1 MLRRSTAFG
10 HPFDDFFAFNG
21 HHPLMTSS
29 MNKNVLALVLAASLP
44 LLAAAQAPVV
54 QTVQKDPEG
63 VVSLNSSATVQVPN
77 DWITVQFSTTKEGT
91 DAGAVQ
97 AALKE
102 ALATAL
108 AQARQ
113 VAKPDGHVEVQGG
126 GFSLQPRFN
135 NKGLVNGW
143 TGTTSLT
150 VQGRD
155 MATIAELAGR
165 VQSLTIGSLDYSVS
179 REAREKVEGEA
190 AAQAI
195 ARFRAKAA
203 DYAKA
208 FGYANFVVR
217 EANINFD
224 NGQPPPRPF
233 RMKAAIAPGA
243 GEALPVEA
251 GSGNVTSSV
260 NGSVQLK

>member
-1 MLRRSTAFG
+1 
-10 HPFDDFFAFNG
+10 
-21 HHPLMTSS
+21 MTQS
-29 MNKNVLALVLAASLP
+29 MNKKVLMLVLAASLP
-44 LLAAAQAPVV
+44 MLAAAQAPIV

-77 DWITVQFSTTKEGT
+77 DWITVQFSTSKEGV
-91 DAGAVQ
+91 DANAVQ

-102 ALATAL
+102 ALGTAL

-113 VAKPDGHVEVQGG
+113 VARPDGHVEVQGG

-135 NKGLVNGW
+135 NKGIVNGW
-143 TGTTSLT
+143 TGTTLLT

-155 MATIAELAGR
+155 MGTIAELAGR
-165 VQSLTIGSLDYSVS
+165 VQSMTVASLDYSVS
-179 REAREKVEGEA
+179 REAREKVEGDV

-208 FGYANFVVR
+208 FGFANFVVR
-217 EANINFD
+217 EANVGID

-233 RMKAAIAPGA
+233 RAKLAMAPSVSD
-243 GEALPVEA
+243 ALPVEA
-251 GSGNVTSSV
+251 GSGSVTANV

>member
-1 MLRRSTAFG
+1 MNLIMNNKVRAFVS
-10 HPFDDFFAFNG
+10 ACA
-21 HHPLMTSS
+21 
-29 MNKNVLALVLAASLP
+29 LASSLP
-44 LLAAAQAPVV
+44 SLAAAQAPVM
-54 QTVQKDPEG
+54 QKDPEG

-77 DWITVQFSTTKEGT
+77 DWIAVQFSTSKEGT
-91 DAGAVQ
+91 DANAVQ

-102 ALATAL
+102 AAASAL

-113 VAKPDGHVEVQGG
+113 VAKGDGHVEVQGG

-135 NKGLVNGW
+135 AKGVVNGW
-143 TGTTSLT
+143 SGTTSLV

-155 MATIAELAGR
+155 MGTIAELAGR
-165 VQSLTIGSLDYSVS
+165 VQSMTVGNLDYSVS
-179 REAREKVEGEA
+179 REAREKVEGDV

-208 FGYANFVVR
+208 FGYGGFVIR
-217 EANINFD
+217 EVNVNVD
-224 NGQPPPRPF
+224 NGPPPPRPYA
-233 RMKAAIAPGA
+233 MKAMAAPRVSDS
-243 GEALPVEA
+243 LPVEA
-251 GSGNVTSSV
+251 GSGAVTANV

>member
-1 MLRRSTAFG
+1 
-10 HPFDDFFAFNG
+10 
-21 HHPLMTSS
+21 

-44 LLAAAQAPVV
+44 VLAAAQPAIV

-63 VVSLNSSATVQVPN
+63 VVSLSSSATVQVPN
-77 DWITVQFSTTKEGT
+77 DWIAVQFSTTKEGT
-91 DAGAVQ
+91 DAAAVQ

-102 ALATAL
+102 ALAAAL
-108 AQARQ
+108 AQSRQ

-143 TGTTSLT
+143 MGTTSLT

-155 MATIAELAGR
+155 MGTIAELAGR
-165 VQSLTIGSLDYSVS
+165 VQTMTVGSLDYSVS
-179 REAREKVEGEA
+179 REAREKVEGEV

-195 ARFRAKAA
+195 AHFRARAA

-208 FGYANFVVR
+208 FGYGSYVVR
-217 EANINFD
+217 EVNIAFD

-233 RMKAAIAPGA
+233 RAKAAMAPSL

-251 GSGNVTSSV
+251 GSGNVTANV

>member
-1 MLRRSTAFG
+1 
-10 HPFDDFFAFNG
+10 
-21 HHPLMTSS
+21 
-29 MNKNVLALVLAASLP
+29 MNKTVLAVVSACVLATSLP
-44 LLAAAQAPVV
+44 TLAVAQVP
-54 QTVQKDPEG
+54 TVQKDPEG
-63 VVSLNSSATVQVPN
+63 VVSFNSSATVQVPN
-77 DWITVQFSTTKEGT
+77 DWISVQFTTTREGV

-102 ALATAL
+102 ALAAAL

-135 NKGLVNGW
+135 AKGLVNGW
-143 TGTTSLT
+143 TGTTALW

-155 MATIAELAGR
+155 LGTIAELAGR
-165 VQSLTIGSLDYSVS
+165 VQAMTVGSLDYSVS
-179 REAREKVEGEA
+179 REAREKVEGEL

-195 ARFRAKAA
+195 ARFRAKAG

-208 FGYANFVVR
+208 FGYTTFTVRDANV
-217 EANINFD
+217 NID
-224 NGQPPPRPF
+224 NGQPAPRPF
-233 RMKAAIAPGA
+233 LRKAAMAAVSGDS
-243 GEALPVEA
+243 LPVEA
-251 GSGNVTSSV
+251 GSGTVTANV

>member
-1 MLRRSTAFG
+1 
-10 HPFDDFFAFNG
+10 
-21 HHPLMTSS
+21 MTSS
-29 MNKNVLALVLAASLP
+29 MNKNVLALVLAACLP
-44 LLAAAQAPVV
+44 ALAAAQPAVAPM
-54 QTVQKDPEG
+54 QKDPEG

-77 DWITVQFSTTKEGT
+77 DWIAVQFSTTREGT
-91 DAGAVQ
+91 DAATVQ

-102 ALATAL
+102 ALGTAL

-135 NKGLVNGW
+135 NKGIVNGW

-165 VQSLTIGSLDYSVS
+165 IQSMTIGSLDYSVS
-179 REAREKVEGEA
+179 REAREKVEGEL

-195 ARFRAKAA
+195 ARFRARAA

-208 FGYANFVVR
+208 FGYGSFVLR
-217 EANINFD
+217 EANIAFD

-233 RMKAAIAPGA
+233 RLKAAMAPAA
-243 GEALPVEA
+243 GEGLPIEA
-251 GSGNVTSSV
+251 GSGNVTANV

>member
-1 MLRRSTAFG
+1 MNE
-10 HPFDDFFAFNG
+10 P
-21 HHPLMTSS
+21 
-29 MNKNVLALVLAASLP
+29 MNKIVLALVSAACVLATSLP
-44 LLAAAQAPVV
+44 SLAAAQAPVV
-54 QTVQKDPEG
+54 QKDPEG
-63 VVSLNSSATVQVPN
+63 VISLNSSATVQVPN
-77 DWITVQFSTTKEGT
+77 DWIAVQFTTSKEGT
-91 DAGAVQ
+91 DANAVQ

-102 ALATAL
+102 AIGSAL

-135 NKGLVNGW
+135 PKGLVNGW
-143 TGTTSLT
+143 TGTTSLV

-155 MATIAELAGR
+155 MGTIAELAGR
-165 VQSLTIGSLDYSVS
+165 VQSMTVGNLDYSVS
-179 REAREKVEGEA
+179 REAREKVEGEV

-208 FGYANFVVR
+208 FGYATFTVR
-217 EANINFD
+217 DANVSVD
-224 NGQPPPRPF
+224 NGQPPPRPYP
-233 RMKAAIAPGA
+233 RKAALASSV
-243 GEALPVEA
+243 GEPLPVEA
-251 GSGNVTSSV
+251 GSGTVTVNV

>member
-1 MLRRSTAFG
+1 MIE
-10 HPFDDFFAFNG
+10 
-21 HHPLMTSS
+21 S
-29 MNKNVLALVLAASLP
+29 MNRKVLMFLLAASLP
-44 LLAAAQAPVV
+44 MLAAAQAPIV

-77 DWITVQFSTTKEGT
+77 DWITVQFSTSKEGV
-91 DAGAVQ
+91 DANAVQ

-102 ALATAL
+102 ALGTAL

-135 NKGLVNGW
+135 NKGIVNGW
-143 TGTTSLT
+143 TGSTSLT

-155 MATIAELAGR
+155 IATIAELAGR
-165 VQSLTIGSLDYSVS
+165 VQSMTVGNLDYSVS
-179 REAREKVEGEA
+179 REAREKVEGEV

-208 FGYANFVVR
+208 FGYATFTVR
-217 EANINFD
+217 DANVNID
-224 NGQPPPRPF
+224 NGQPTPRRF
-233 RMKAAIAPGA
+233 RMKAMAASSLS
-243 GEALPVEA
+243 EALPVEA
-251 GSGNVTSSV
+251 GSGSVTANV

>member
-1 MLRRSTAFG
+1 MKTNL
-10 HPFDDFFAFNG
+10 
-21 HHPLMTSS
+21 
-29 MNKNVLALVLAASLP
+29 LALVLAAALP
-44 LLAAAQAPVV
+44 VLAAAQPAIV

-63 VVSLNSSATVQVPN
+63 VVSLNSSATLQVPN
-77 DWITVQFSTTKEGT
+77 DWISVQFSTTREGT
-91 DAGAVQ
+91 DAASVQ
-97 AALKE
+97 AALKQ
-102 ALATAL
+102 ALGAAL
-108 AQARQ
+108 AQARE
-113 VAKPDGHVEVQGG
+113 VARPDGHVEVQGG

-165 VQSLTIGSLDYSVS
+165 VQSMTVGSLDYSVS
-179 REAREKVEGEA
+179 REAREKVEGEV

-195 ARFRAKAA
+195 AHFRAKAA

-208 FGYANFVVR
+208 FGYASFAVR
-217 EANINFD
+217 EVNINFD

-233 RMKAAIAPGA
+233 RAKAAMAPSL

-251 GSGNVTSSV
+251 GSGNVTANV

>member
-1 MLRRSTAFG
+1 
-10 HPFDDFFAFNG
+10 
-21 HHPLMTSS
+21 MTIS
-29 MNKNVLALVLAASLP
+29 MTKTVLALVLAASLP
-44 LLAAAQAPVV
+44 MLAAAQAPIV

-63 VVSLNSSATVQVPN
+63 VVSLSSSATVQVPN
-77 DWITVQFSTTKEGT
+77 DWITVQFSTSKEGV
-91 DAGAVQ
+91 DANAVQ
-97 AALKE
+97 AALKD
-102 ALATAL
+102 ALGTAL
-108 AQARQ
+108 AQSRQ

-135 NKGLVNGW
+135 NKGIVNGW

-155 MATIAELAGR
+155 MGTIAELAGR
-165 VQSLTIGSLDYSVS
+165 VQSMTVANLDYSVS
-179 REAREKVEGEA
+179 REAREKVEGDV

-208 FGYANFVVR
+208 FGFANFVVR
-217 EANINFD
+217 EANVGID
-224 NGQPPPRPF
+224 NGQPTPRPF
-233 RMKAAIAPGA
+233 RAKLAMAPSVSD
-243 GEALPVEA
+243 ALPVEA
-251 GSGNVTSSV
+251 GSGSVTANV